1 LCDGVVAQA
10 ASDRAITIATNMD
23 RMRFIRFTSFPENFF
38 TICKLD
44 LFKPYAKED
53 YQSPPGRG
61 SADSSTLKGVF
72 LPPRRQTRLANP
84 LNNG

>member
-23 RMRFIRFTSFPENFF
+23 RMRFIRFTSFPEIFF
-38 TICKLD
+38 TIRKLD

-53 YQSPPGRG
+53 NQSPPGRAP
-61 SADSSTLKGVF
+61 ADSSAFKALF
-72 LPPRRQTRLANP
+72 SLPRRPTRLANP